1 MNRGIT
7 AAELFDALAERLGLS
22 WSAGIAGGQRP
33 VQHGDPGVSES
44 VSSFVV
50 WACHLNPVHPG
61 RIQVI
66 GPVENDYLARLEPVA
81 RADVLGRLFS
91 GDTACVVISDGERV
105 TEEFSILAD
114 AAAIPLFRSDLPGYV
129 IISHLQHY
137 LTNAL
142 AECIN
147 LHGVFMEVLGI
158 GVLLTGKSGIGKSE
172 LALELISRNHRLV
185 ADDAPEFRRIAPDE
199 LSGSCPPELTGFLEV
214 RGLGV
219 LNIRAMFGDSVIK
232 LNKNL
237 RLIIDLQ
244 HMTDHE
250 LAALD
255 RLEGSRR
262 YRRILDVEVPQ
273 VTLPVVP
280 GHNLAVLVEGAVRN
294 HILLLKGYNASQ
306 AFIDRQQSML
316 LEGDA

>member
-1 MNRGIT
+1 MSSGIT
-7 AAELFDALAERLGLS
+7 TAELFDAHAERLDLS
-22 WSAGIAGGQRP
+22 WVAGLTGGERQIEPEDASTARNPSIVSWAG
-33 VQHGDPGVSES
+33 
-44 VSSFVV
+44 
-50 WACHLNPVHPG
+50 HLNPVHPC

-66 GPVENDYLARLEPVA
+66 GPVERAYLADLDQAA
-81 RADVLGRLFS
+81 RAVLLERLFS
-91 GDTACVVISDGERV
+91 GNTACVIVSDGEKVADYFV
-105 TEEFSILAD
+105 TMAD
-114 AAAIPLFRSDLPGYV
+114 AGAIPLFRSNLAGYK

-137 LTNAL
+137 LSNVL
-142 AECIN
+142 AERMN

-185 ADDAPEFRRIAPDE
+185 ADDSPEFRRIAPDE
-199 LSGSCPPELTGFLEV
+199 LNGCCPSGLIGFLEV

-219 LNIRAMFGDSVIK
+219 LNIRAMFGDSVVK

-244 HMTDHE
+244 RMSDQE
-250 LAALD
+250 LAQLD
-255 RLEGSRR
+255 RLEGSHR
-262 YRRILDVEVPQ
+262 YLTILDVEVPQ
-273 VTLPVVP
+273 ITLPVVP

-306 AFIDRQQSML
+306 VFIERQQRQI

>member
-1 MNRGIT
+1 MDGGLT
-7 AAELFDALAERLGLS
+7 AAGLFDAHAERLDLS
-22 WSAGIAGGQRP
+22 WVAGLAGSDRP
-33 VQHGDPGVSES
+33 VEGEDTARNSTFIE
-44 VSSFVV
+44 
-50 WACHLNPVHPG
+50 WAGRLNPVRPC
-61 RIQVI
+61 RIQLI
-66 GPVENDYLARLEPVA
+66 GPPESHYLAGLDSEGHDAALE
-81 RADVLGRLFS
+81 RLFS
-91 GDTACVVISDGERV
+91 AETACVIVSDGERV
-105 TEEFSILAD
+105 PDDYARRAD
-114 AAAIPLFRSDLPGYV
+114 AAAIPLFRSGLAGYKIV
-129 IISHLQHY
+129 SHLQHW
-137 LTNAL
+137 LSSVL
-142 AECIN
+142 AERIN

-158 GVLLTGKSGIGKSE
+158 GVLLTGKSGVGKSE
-172 LALELISRNHRLV
+172 LALELISRNHRLI

-199 LSGSCPPELTGFLEV
+199 LNGSCPASLVGFLEV

-244 HMTDHE
+244 RMSDSE

-262 YRRILDVEVPQ
+262 YRTILDVEVSQ
-273 VTLPVVP
+273 ITLPVVP

-294 HILLLKGYNASQ
+294 HILMLKGYNASQ
-306 AFIDRQQSML
+306 AFIERQQRMI